1 MRTLND
7 IAGNPFALML
17 DPQSVLDA
25 MDRSERL
32 ARLQRHIC
40 HPLDKPLLNR
50 QVDPGQAAFDELVDD
65 GFALDS

>member
-32 ARLQRHIC
+32 ARLKRHIC

-50 QVDPGQAAFDELVDD
+50 PTDPGQAAFDELVDD

>member
-1 MRTLND
+1 MRTLNN

-32 ARLQRHIC
+32 ACLKRHVC